1 VSSAMAGNSIVV
13 KSCGVRNE
21 YNVALHDRNEPSTVG
36 KAHTTKA
43 GHCGELYRSCRE
55 VARFDCR

>member
-1 VSSAMAGNSIVV
+1 MAGNSTVV

-36 KAHTTKA
+36 RARTTKA